1 MRLSIL
7 SFDAAVCLADFAIR
21 TSFRLSS
28 TFQDM
33 SITPYLISCG
43 ATQTATTIVFTLPPS
58 LLLQLC
64 LLPPSIDRSV
74 SRLQLFFSL
83 QPLQLTVLCLPSP
96 TAGQTPL
103 HNPAKGSKG
112 LRSIGAQVPA
122 EICSCFKFFVEKKK
136 LHLSINSA
144 ETCLIF
150 CFIFLHVKKPQ
161 CQPKSMIFAVL
172 SYHISP

>member
-74 SRLQLFFSL
+74 SRLQLFSL

-122 EICSCFKFFVEKKK
+122 EICSCFKFFVEKKIAFVYQQCRNLLDFLFYFFACK
-136 LHLSINSA
+136 KASVSA
-144 ETCLIF
+144 
-150 CFIFLHVKKPQ
+150 
-161 CQPKSMIFAVL
+161 
-172 SYHISP
+172 